1 MTNQA
6 LVPED
11 IAERYEV
18 REWRS
23 GLAVLTTAH
32 PDEWRDILEVLRGF
46 ALLRSDVLKPGG
58 SKGLIAL
65 KLDLHFTKLDWIEKA
80 FDTRIIVDKSERVTP
95 THKVDCYKNRV
106 ALEVEWNNKDP
117 FFDRDLENF
126 RLLFDRQAIDAGVII
141 TRCTEL
147 QRIFKQLGRGA
158 SFGNST
164 THMEKLIPR
173 LNGGSGG
180 GCPVVVFGIRG
191 AAYVED

>member
-6 LVPED
+6 LVPAD

-106 ALEVEWNNKDP
+106 ALEVEW
-117 FFDRDLENF
+117 
-126 RLLFDRQAIDAGVII
+126 
-141 TRCTEL
+141 
-147 QRIFKQLGRGA
+147 
-158 SFGNST
+158 
-164 THMEKLIPR
+164 
-173 LNGGSGG
+173 
-180 GCPVVVFGIRG
+180 
-191 AAYVED
+191 